1 MRSYIYGTSIGRS
14 PTKLSAMNWRDG
26 AKSPVWS
33 GCLAFST
40 TEKSSVSRLGE
51 GWSWFTTGLRK
62 RYALITNWG
71 QYTHTQT
78 EQFQR
83 VIEYQCLAI
92 QLAHG
97 IYGLWWEQVEAR
109 TVQPHWRNQD
119 LSSGEERYELL
130 ALSLRYRDWRWTLIY
145 LWSKNWNDTQEGKG
159 VIPQCVQ
166 FTVKGEKIVIFG
178 LESGTMWA
186 WQFL

>member
-1 MRSYIYGTSIGRS
+1 
-14 PTKLSAMNWRDG
+14 MNWRDG

-51 GWSWFTTGLRK
+51 GWSWFTTRLRK

-92 QLAHG
+92 QRVRG
-97 IYGLWWEQVEAR
+97 IYVLWWEQVEAC
-109 TVQPHWRNQD
+109 TVQPHWQNQD

-130 ALSLRYRDWRWTLIY
+130 ALSCRYCDWRPSGTLIS

-166 FTVKGEKIVIFG
+166 FTEKGEKNRDI
-178 LESGTMWA
+178 WA
-186 WQFL
+186 RIGHNVSMTISIGKKTHTIL